1 MDEAMIEISG
11 LNVLHGDL
19 QALYDVSMRVE
30 KGSVVSIIGANGAG
44 KSTLL
49 GTIMGIHTPA
59 SGTIHFEGE
68 DITGMLTSRIAG
80 KGLAMTPEGSRV
92 YADMS
97 VMENLLM
104 GAYLPAAKAVKAEQL
119 EKAFSM
125 FPILKEKR
133 TQLASFLSGG
143 QRQMLSIARAIMMN
157 PKVIICD
164 EVSLGL
170 APVIIQDI
178 YGKIKEMNKDG
189 VTFVLV
195 EQEIKRSLKYADYS
209 YVFVKGRIVME
220 GRSNELSRDEVEDA
234 YFGINKYA

>member
-1 MDEAMIEISG
+1 MGETMLEING

-30 KGSVVSIIGANGAG
+30 KGSIVSIIGANGAG

-49 GTIMGIHTPA
+49 NTIMGIQKPA
-59 SGTIHFEGE
+59 SGNIIFEG
-68 DITGMLTSRIAG
+68 DNITGMLTSKIAG
-80 KGLAMTPEGSRV
+80 KGIAMTPEGSRV

-104 GAYLPAAKAVKAEQL
+104 GAYLPAAKKVKTAQL
-119 EKAFSM
+119 EKVFAM
-125 FPILKEKR
+125 FPVFKEKKS
-133 TQLASFLSGG
+133 QLASFLSGG
-143 QRQMLSIARAIMMN
+143 QRQMLSIARAIMMD
-157 PKVIICD
+157 PKVVICD

-178 YGKIKEMNKDG
+178 YLKIKEMNAEG
-189 VTFVLV
+189 ITFILV

-209 YVFVKGRIVME
+209 YVFVKGHIVME
-220 GRSNELSRDEVEDA
+220 GKSKELSRNEVEDA